1 MKVFFFHIGTPTP
14 VFETELELIRKHDK
28 LGDQVR
34 VLQCSGALSNCHWNQ
49 THSAVQ
55 CAACRSTFRNGWG
68 VLKPGKNVELSLFPS
83 GAAAKFDFPAGFR
96 SVEDIKRYRHD
107 DESIGFGVA
116 SGLISILRDHRFDT
130 QVHRTEISRELRTSV
145 EVYETLKRELRDFKP
160 DRVYFFNGRIA
171 THLPA
176 YLLCKKMGIEFFS
189 YEVAGKNDSYRLLQN
204 KTVHAPI
211 SAEEAA
217 QLRSNWDEE
226 HRKIGESV
234 LRQRRLGRHLAKI
247 PMFTAEQ
254 VKGLLPPGF
263 DDGCRNIAVFNSTI
277 DEYAG
282 IEGWTNRIYD
292 SDETAALGRILE
304 AFEADDRFM
313 FHLRVHPHM
322 KEVAATT
329 SQLMDIRKLSER
341 FRNLRVI
348 WPQDSIDS
356 YALLDACEKTL
367 TFGSTIGIEATY
379 WGKPS
384 ILAGRAFYENLDC
397 VYLPKTH
404 EEVVALLRRDGL
416 PPCPADSALMYF
428 YWEVSDG
435 IPFTWFQETGIRNGF
450 ATGTFDGVEIKP
462 DLIPKLGYEIA
473 RFVRGAA
480 SALMHP
486 STALVRL
493 KRYAKT
499 IH

>member
-1 MKVFFFHIGTPTP
+1 MKVFFFYIGTPTP
-14 VFETELELIRKHDK
+14 VFETELELIRKHER
-28 LGDQVR
+28 LGDAVR
-34 VLQCSGALSNCHWNQ
+34 VLQCAGALANCHWNQ
-49 THSAVQ
+49 NHSQAQ
-55 CAACRSTFRNGWG
+55 CAACRSKFRNGWS
-68 VLKPGKNVELSLFPS
+68 VLSPGRNVELGQFPS
-83 GAAAKFDFPAGFR
+83 GQDLAFELPAGFD
-96 SVEDIKRYRHD
+96 SIEEINQYRHD
-107 DESIGFGVA
+107 GESLGYGVA
-116 SGLISILRDHRFDT
+116 SGLISIYRDHRFDT
-130 QVHRTEISRELRTSV
+130 EIHRAEVRRELKTSLQ
-145 EVYETLKRELRDFKP
+145 VYENLKRELRNFRP

-176 YLLCKKMGIEFFS
+176 YLLCRRMGIEFYS
-189 YEVAGKNDSYRLLQN
+189 YEVAGKNDSYRLLKN

-211 SAEEAA
+211 SREEVEQMRAGW
-217 QLRSNWDEE
+217 NEE
-226 HRKIGESV
+226 RRRTGESV
-234 LRQRRLGRHLAKI
+234 LRQRRLGKHLAKI

-254 VKGLLPPGF
+254 VKGLLPEGF
-263 DDGCRNIAVFNSTI
+263 DSGRRNIAVFNSTI

-282 IEGWTNRIYD
+282 IEGWTNRIYE

-304 AFEADDRFM
+304 SFEDDERFI

-322 KEVAATT
+322 KEVASTT
-329 SQLMDIRKLSER
+329 SQLVDIRKLAQR

-348 WPQDSIDS
+348 WPNDSIDS

-384 ILAGRAFYENLDC
+384 ILAGRAFYENMDC

-404 EEVVALLRRDGL
+404 EEVVALVRADLG
-416 PPCPADSALMYF
+416 PCPVETALMYF
-428 YWEVSDG
+428 HWEVSDG
-435 IPFTWFQETGIRNGF
+435 IPFTWFKETGIRNGF

-462 DLIPKLGYEIA
+462 SRIAAFRHQLA
-473 RFVRGAA
+473 RFVRGSA

-493 KRYAKT
+493 RNYAKT
-499 IH
+499 VH